1 MIDLMSCHTLFSEVL
16 KNMENLR
23 DLAHQLQLP
32 YYYLT
37 YILYKKGTE
46 NCYYTF
52 NIPKKDGSLR
62 TIHAPSSDLGLIQ
75 KRLSIFLYKE
85 QEMIWEK
92 SELKPNISHGFEKK
106 KTIMTNAHVHRNK
119 RYLLNLDL
127 KDFFNSF
134 HFGRVRGYFHKN
146 KHFNYNIQLATSI
159 ARLTCFEGVLPQG
172 ASTSP
177 IITNLICQVLDYS
190 LLKVAKEFRLD
201 YTRYADD
208 LSFSTNDKNF
218 LQRFDHFMMRISA
231 EIQRAGFTINENK
244 TRLMYRDSKQV
255 VTGLVVNKKINVERE
270 YFRDTKAMA
279 HSLYT
284 NGFYYIDKKNRYKKN
299 SDDRDFEEPF
309 FATVDLAPLEGRF
322 SFIDLVDKHNKL
334 NSDHFNLN
342 SHGTEF
348 QRFLFYI
355 NFWCRVKP
363 LIITEGKTDTV
374 LLKAALK
381 NLYKDYPELIRKN
394 SDGSFE
400 FMVDFLKTNSNAK
413 QLSKLKRF
421 FGISTYGAPSLENV
435 YNYYFGGKTKFRCPS
450 YARIFCSYGTTPTF
464 PVFLLFDNEI
474 CNTKKPIYNF
484 SGYRNLTDDDRNKF
498 QSTYIAHLYKTVK
511 DANNRIIKIPSN
523 LYLLTTPL
531 VNNKTECEI
540 EDLFDQVVLD
550 VTIDGKSFKRDCSTD
565 NTDYY
570 SKEVFSKYISENYL
584 MINFN
589 NFKRILDNISNTLK
603 EYNKL
608 HHE

>member
-1 MIDLMSCHTLFSEVL
+1 
-16 KNMENLR
+16 MENLR

-46 NCYYTF
+46 NCYKTF
-52 NIPKKDGSLR
+52 TIPKKDGSLR

-85 QEMIWEK
+85 QEKIWGK
-92 SELKPNISHGFEKK
+92 SELKPNISHGFEKN
-106 KTIMTNAHVHRNK
+106 KTIITNAFVHRNK
-119 RYLLNLDL
+119 RYLLNIDL
-127 KDFFNSF
+127 KDFFHSF

-146 KHFNYNIQLATSI
+146 KHFNYNMQLATSI

-177 IITNLICQVLDYS
+177 IITNLICQVLDYR
-190 LLKVAKEFRLD
+190 LLKVAKKFHLD

-218 LQRFDHFMMRISA
+218 LQRIDDFILKIST
-231 EIQRAGFTINENK
+231 EINKAGFSVNENK

-255 VTGLVVNKKINVERE
+255 VTGLVVNKIINVDRC
-270 YFRDTKAMA
+270 YFRNTKAMA
-279 HSLYT
+279 HTLYT
-284 NGFYYIDKKNRYKKN
+284 YGFYYIDKKNRYKKK
-299 SDDRDFEEPF
+299 SDDTDNEELF
-309 FATVDLAPLEGRF
+309 LNAMNLKSLEGRF
-322 SFIDLVDKHNKL
+322 SFIDQVDKHNQF

-342 SHGTEF
+342 SHGREF
-348 QRFLFYI
+348 QRFLFYK
-355 NFWCRVKP
+355 NFWCREKP

-381 NLYKDYPELIRKN
+381 NMYKDYPELIKKKP
-394 SDGSFE
+394 DGSFE
-400 FMVDFLKTNSNAK
+400 FMIDFLKSNSNTK

-421 FGISTYGAPSLENV
+421 FDISPYGAPSLENV
-435 YNYYFGGKTKFRCPS
+435 YNYYFGGKAKFRCPC
-450 YARIFCSYGTTPTF
+450 YARIFGSYGTSPSF

-484 SGYRNLTDDDRNKF
+484 SGYRNLTDDDKNKF
-498 QSTYIAHLYKTVK
+498 QSTYMAHMYKIVK
-511 DANNRIIKIPSN
+511 DADNKKIKIPSN

-531 VNNKTECEI
+531 VRNKTECEI

-550 VTIDGKSFKRDCSTD
+550 VKIDGKTFKRDCTTN
-565 NTDYY
+565 NTNYY
-570 SKEVFSKYISENYL
+570 SKEVFSKYISDNYL
-584 MINFN
+584 IINFN
-589 NFKRILDNISNTLK
+589 SFKSIFDNISNTIK
-603 EYNKL
+603 EYRQQYNA
-608 HHE
+608 